1 MPSWLWK
8 QQERHEKER
17 VDGGE
22 PLKWRV
28 DVGNTA
34 AELRC
39 VGCDLWGGRVGGWFL
54 AWLQQAAHPTACLL
68 PWALC
73 FTQAQLGSGWGPLE
87 QRGGLCELERLV
99 KPRWEI
105 AAESGIYLV
114 GLHAAFDN
122 ASGVGFCTGLG
133 VFFTRRS
140 VTFFLC
146 GGLLFVFLMQQQG
159 RKTAF

>member
-1 MPSWLWK
+1 M
-8 QQERHEKER
+8 
-17 VDGGE
+17 
-22 PLKWRV
+22 
-28 DVGNTA
+28 
-34 AELRC
+34 
-39 VGCDLWGGRVGGWFL
+39 
-54 AWLQQAAHPTACLL
+54 
-68 PWALC
+68 
-73 FTQAQLGSGWGPLE
+73 
-87 QRGGLCELERLV
+87 

-133 VFFTRRS
+133 VFFTRCS